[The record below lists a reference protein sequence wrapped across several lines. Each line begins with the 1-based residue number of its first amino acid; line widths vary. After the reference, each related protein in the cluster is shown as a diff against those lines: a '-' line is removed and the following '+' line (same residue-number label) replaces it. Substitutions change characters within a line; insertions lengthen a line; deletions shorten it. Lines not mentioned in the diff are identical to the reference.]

1 MAEASQRSYGGQS
14 AQARRTERRA
24 RLIDAALDIMA
35 ANDWRSVTVEKL
47 CAAAGLNKR
56 YFYESFTD
64 LDAVAAAAVDDIA
77 AEVGAATLS
86 AAAASA
92 GEPLDRQAAAA
103 VDAVVRHLVGD
114 PRRARVLLGGVAA
127 SPAMHRHRDD
137 VMRGLTAVLVRH
149 ARGIHGVELERD
161 PLAEVAPAFVIGGTA
176 DAILAFLDGRA
187 RVSVDQ
193 LVDSLATLW
202 LITGNGAADLAR
214 SRVEHS
220 QRLPESR

>member
-1 MAEASQRSYGGQS
+1 
-14 AQARRTERRA
+14 
-24 RLIDAALDIMA
+24 LLDVALDVMA

-47 CAAAGLNKR
+47 CVAAGLNKR

-64 LDAVAAAAVDDIA
+64 LDAVAAAAVDEIA

-86 AAAASA
+86 AAAAAA

-103 VDAVVRHLVGD
+103 VDAVVRHLVDD

-127 SPAMHRHRDD
+127 SPAMHHHRDA
-137 VMRGLTAVLVRH
+137 VMRGLTAVLVGH
-149 ARGIHGVELERD
+149 ARGVHGVELEKD

-187 RVSVDQ
+187 RVSIDE

-202 LITGNGAADLAR
+202 LITGNGAAALAR
-214 SRVEHS
+214 SRVAH
-220 QRLPESR
+220 PVPHPAPDP